1 MIDILTT
8 NFFHAKRRNV
18 KIKLNSFD
26 AMPNRLVGD
35 KMRIIQVSNNL
46 VSNAVAYAIKDKTV
60 TINCTYESE
69 TSNLEVSVSGNSNPI
84 DASRN
89 LFEQASNNDRGT
101 SLSVC
106 KKILDKLEG
115 TINYRSSLAGET
127 IFYFRLPCRTAEG

>member
-8 NFFHAKRRNV
+8 NFYHAKRRNV

-46 VSNAVAYAIKDKTV
+46 VSNAVAYAIKDKNV

-84 DASRN
+84 DASCN
-89 LFEQASNNDRGT
+89 LFEQAINNDRGT

-127 IFYFRLPCRTAEG
+127 IFYFRVPCRTVEV